1 MKLNVCAA
9 NNHQFIQNFTK
20 QQVDLIDAIQTLD
33 PDFEKE
39 ALAFMSSTAMHAAEV
54 FKLIVDKWLQIIGVN
69 GKFFFIYSF
78 LNFWIEKKILRK

>member
-54 FKLIVDKWLQIIGVN
+54 FKLIVDKWLQIVGVN
-69 GKFFFIYSF
+69 RKFF
-78 LNFWIEKKILRK
+78 ILFFYLRYEL